1 MKLWQQ
7 VLSAVGLGII
17 VGFLVPQQ
25 AVHLKILGD
34 AFLRL
39 IHMIILPL
47 VFSSVC
53 LGVTS
58 IHDPKK
64 LGRIGAKTILLYAVT
79 TLISVALGIAA
90 GGIFEPGSGL
100 HFSAVTNAPLAT
112 TLPSLGELLLNA
124 IPTNPVKAFV
134 DGNVLQVL
142 IFSILFGLSMGL
154 IGEKAEPL
162 EKLIRALAEGMYQLT
177 NLVIKLSPIGVFGQM
192 AWVAATFGVQALIPL
207 GSFLAIYY
215 GICIFHVGV
224 VFSSLLLWVKVSPK
238 KIYFAAWDAAVM
250 AFSTCSSAA
259 TLPVALDCVIN
270 KLHIR
275 PAVANFMLPL
285 GTTINMNGAAIFQ
298 GLSALFLSQAYG
310 ISLTFEQLIT
320 VVAVSTL
327 SAIGAAGIPGTGFLM
342 LSIVLTSAG
351 IPIEGLAFLAGI
363 DRIRE
368 MMSTVLNVLGDIV
381 CTVVVAKQEGQ
392 IDEIQECLP
401 PR

>member
-7 VLSAVGLGII
+7 VISAVGLGIL
-17 VGFLVPQQ
+17 VGLLFPGQ

-34 AFLRL
+34 IFLRL

-53 LGVTS
+53 IGVTS

-79 TLISVALGIAA
+79 TLVSVALGIGA
-90 GGIFEPGSGL
+90 GELFKPGAGL
-100 HFSAVTNAPLAT
+100 SFTSVQEVHHAPHSI
-112 TLPSLGELLLNA
+112 PSLGELLLNS
-124 IPTNPVKAFV
+124 IPTNPIKAFV

-142 IFSILFGLSMGL
+142 LFSILFGLSMGVL
-154 IGEKAEPL
+154 GEKAEPL
-162 EKLIRALAEGMYQLT
+162 DKLIRSLADGMYQLT
-177 NLVIKLSPIGVFGQM
+177 NLVIKISPIGVFGQM
-192 AWVAATFGVQALIPL
+192 AWVASNFGVKALLPL
-207 GSFLAIYY
+207 GGFLAIYY
-215 GICIFHVGV
+215 GICLVHVGV
-224 VFSSLLLWVKVSPK
+224 VFSGLLLSIKVSPK
-238 KIYFAAWDAAVM
+238 KVYVAAWDSIVM

-270 KLHIR
+270 KLRVR

-310 ISLTFEQLIT
+310 IVLSLEQLIT
-320 VVAVSTL
+320 IVAVATL

-368 MMSTVLNVLGDIV
+368 MISTVLNVLGDIV
-381 CTVVVAKQEGQ
+381 CAVVVAKQEGQ
-392 IDEIQECLP
+392 FEEATP
-401 PR
+401 N